1 MIKITQDDGVAVMKQ
16 VILHLDKETQN
27 TFRWTKKVGDADFHL
42 YIPRKTAPA
51 CPPKQITV
59 WISTSSDELSSK
71 EVDVRATVIFAS
83 EHSLT
88 IHYRPEG
95 NSDSWEIGE
104 PYIPSGFLS
113 QPWPERLYIGVIW
126 ESEN

>member
-1 MIKITQDDGVAVMKQ
+1 MKQ
-16 VILHLDKETQN
+16 VVLRLDKETQN

-51 CPPKQITV
+51 SPPNQITV
-59 WISTSSDELSSK
+59 WICTSSDELSSK
-71 EVDVRATVIFAS
+71 DAHVRATVVFES

-88 IHYRPEG
+88 VHYRPEG
-95 NSDSWEIGE
+95 RSEDWEIGE

-113 QPWPERLYIGVIW
+113 QPWPKQLYIGVSW
-126 ESEN
+126 EVPNNTSPMNE